1 MSYKPFEYHATK
13 LTSKVMQDLL
23 PNILDKIGRCQ
34 GNRGDLIV
42 AAWGEIIGE
51 KLAGMTHA
59 SSFENGVLYV
69 KVKNATLYSL
79 LSQHEKPKL
88 LDSLQKRFPRVEIK
102 NIVFRMG

>member
-1 MSYKPFEYHATK
+1 MSYKPFEYYATK

-51 KLAGMTHA
+51 RLASMTQA

-88 LDSLQKRFPRVEIK
+88 LDSLQKKFPRVEIK